1 MWQLQDSH
9 RLVVTVPK
17 LQLDRQEWWPCL
29 LVGDPEINTDRCRA
43 GESHSPSTHR
53 LARRRRPRRE
63 TIEPGGHPYTQ
74 GSA

>member
-17 LQLDRQEWWPCL
+17 LQLERQEWWPRL

-43 GESHSPSTHR
+43 RASPKPRHPQRGKEEAANKGVMQR
-53 LARRRRPRRE
+53 L
-63 TIEPGGHPYTQ
+63 
-74 GSA
+74 